1 MRALIIICLA
11 VLVAAPASARN
22 VWVTGNVLKTVVSE
36 DAKFA
41 GCLVKIDTPYQ
52 GQVPV
57 CRNDWLSFDCAG
69 LFTENPRVLAG
80 STLPSLRAR
89 WVFLLER
96 VLIPSVRLMAG
107 VLLTEWKFSSPLLG
121 NRVKQGSA

>member
-52 GQVPV
+52 GQVPA

-69 LFTENPRVLAG
+69 LFTEKSSGARRLDSAILAG
-80 STLPSLRAR
+80 AMGVPIRAR
-89 WVFLLER
+89 LNAKRQVDGWCVVDR
-96 VLIPSVRLMAG
+96 VEVQFTPAG
-107 VLLTEWKFSSPLLG
+107 
-121 NRVKQGSA
+121 